1 MANQRYQIKIVF
13 EAKIVET
20 YQKLLIIF
28 LGSMTSKMNLSLK
41 GGLHQGLFNI
51 AGSNGMS

>member
-20 YQKLLIIF
+20 YQKIAYNF
-28 LGSMTSKMNLSLK
+28 LGMTSKMNLSVK
-41 GGLHQGLFNI
+41 GVLHQGLFNI